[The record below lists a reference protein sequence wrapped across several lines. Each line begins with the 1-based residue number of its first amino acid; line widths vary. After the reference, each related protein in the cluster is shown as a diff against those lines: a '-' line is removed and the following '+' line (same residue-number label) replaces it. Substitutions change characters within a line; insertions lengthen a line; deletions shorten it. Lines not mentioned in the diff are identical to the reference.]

1 MVMSLWDD
9 GAAHMLWLDSDYP
22 LDRDT
27 SKAGVARGPCAK
39 DSGAPDDV
47 RAKHPD
53 ATVAFSNI
61 RYGPLGSTYPV
72 APTPA
77 PAPTPPAPPAPTGQC
92 TGCGYACHGSCSSC
106 GRCNMK
112 PGCQSESQCMGTCNS
127 GNNAMWCGGGS
138 APTPAPPSPTPA
150 PPAPS
155 EWVTHGCAWR
165 AGCCCVMRRHLLT
178 WRIRAE
184 PRATRRRGRQTLLD
198 A

>member
-1 MVMSLWDD
+1 MVLVMSLWDD

-138 APTPAPPSPTPA
+138 TPTPAPPSPTPA
-150 PPAPS
+150 PPAP
-155 EWVTHGCAWR
+155 TPTGCPGGSLQACIGLCPSDP
-165 AGCCCVMRRHLLT
+165 AAAYQACVKNCAARCS
-178 WRIRAE
+178 
-184 PRATRRRGRQTLLD
+184 
-198 A
+198 